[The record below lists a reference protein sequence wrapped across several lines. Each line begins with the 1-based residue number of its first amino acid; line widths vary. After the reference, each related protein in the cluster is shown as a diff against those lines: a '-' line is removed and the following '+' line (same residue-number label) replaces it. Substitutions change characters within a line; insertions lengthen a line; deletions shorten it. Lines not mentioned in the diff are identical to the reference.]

1 MLFAKKLK
9 NDYGV
14 SLDEKNINKLID
26 YTNLS
31 PIVSHKELERF
42 ICTAYKNKYFSVV
55 VNPVDVEFCKQFIDY
70 KFKSSIKVGTVI
82 SFPLGADTMESKVF
96 QIKRAIKDGVD
107 EIDAVITL
115 SKIKMNDWSYLKIEL
130 GRLRRACRKKILKVV
145 IETAVLT
152 KQEIEKISILCARAR
167 VDYIMTCTGFA
178 DGGASPEVVDII
190 RAVIKNKCGIKA
202 SGGIETKAQAVNLI
216 RIGANRIGTSREI

>member
-14 SLDEKNINKLID
+14 SLDEKNINKLVD
-26 YTNLS
+26 FTNLN
-31 PIVSHKELERF
+31 PVATHKDLERF
-42 ICTAYKNKYFSVV
+42 LCTAYKNKYACVV

-70 KFKSSIKVGTVI
+70 KFKSSIKVASVV
-82 SFPLGADTMESKVF
+82 SFPLGADTIESKIL
-96 QIKRAIKDGVD
+96 QIKRAIKDGAD

-130 GRLRRACRKKILKVV
+130 SRLRKACRKKVLKVV

-152 KQEIEKISILCARAR
+152 KQEIEKICILCARAR

-190 RAVIKNKCGIKA
+190 RSAIKDKCGIKA

-216 RIGANRIGTSREI
+216 RIGASRIGTSREI